1 MADCFAF
8 LSETEGLALVTLEA
22 AASGLPLILAEGH
35 AAPGLLEPGVS
46 GFAVPYDPPAIAA
59 KLDALAADRDCCRQ
73 AGQASYERSLAFSWD
88 RQAQEIESFILS
100 TLADAVRRRSVGV
113 SRQALRVEGDDGLP
127 PQRRPKDRYSGQVQ
141 GGTHGLVD
149 GGPNGVIRHAWERL
163 KGPVCHA
170 LEALQQN
177 VPLLAL
183 EAVQVEGGHPLHDGF
198 LELHPRPTGLPSVTQ
213 GDQQAE
219 GRVHPESH
227 HLLRL
232 FASVVQTRRPPDI

>member
-1 MADCFAF
+1 MAVGDDPKANLMQFHGLGDGDITVVYNGVDHAVFHPDLRHQWRAPLRLELGLTQDTFVALFVGSRWDEKGLSWVIEALPHVRHPSFRLVVVGGGDVEAWGASAARLGAREKVIFAGRRPHPERWYAMADCFAF

-100 TLADAVRRRSVGV
+100 TLG
-113 SRQALRVEGDDGLP
+113 
-127 PQRRPKDRYSGQVQ
+127 
-141 GGTHGLVD
+141 
-149 GGPNGVIRHAWERL
+149 
-163 KGPVCHA
+163 
-170 LEALQQN
+170 
-177 VPLLAL
+177 
-183 EAVQVEGGHPLHDGF
+183 
-198 LELHPRPTGLPSVTQ
+198 
-213 GDQQAE
+213 
-219 GRVHPESH
+219 
-227 HLLRL
+227 
-232 FASVVQTRRPPDI
+232 